1 MPNNW
6 NFMRR
11 MAPYMLPVLSFL
23 FAITAGACVLRIPAL
38 MKENVSWVD
47 SLFIATSAVCVT
59 GLSPCDLFSA
69 YNLGGQSVVLVLMQA
84 GGLGI
89 IIFTTL
95 LGYLIRRKITLT
107 DRIALEQAFFFDA
120 DFNLAHFIKRILM
133 IVLFLESL
141 GASLIYIFYNE
152 QITLFQSVFL
162 SVSAFCNAGFAPWPD
177 GLESFRQSYFFN
189 IIIIILIIS
198 GGIGFYVLDEIA
210 SYPAKWL
217 KIRKNKKGNKQ
228 KIKLSFYSRL
238 VINTTVFLILAGFAG
253 IFILGCLNPAFFE
266 YSLGE
271 RIITA
276 LFESV
281 TSRTAG
287 FNGVNQEIFSSA
299 SLYIVICLMF
309 IGGSPGSCAGGIK
322 TTTLRILVAV
332 LSARFKGNEQAIAN
346 GRAFDQ
352 QTRERAFVL
361 FSCTVALLFVSS
373 FFLVIMEQGA
383 APHKDAPPFFDIF
396 FETVSAFC
404 TVGLSINLTPNLCDA
419 SKIMLCLLMLVGKLG
434 PIWLIS
440 TLRQLNSPSAC
451 KYAEES
457 IPVG

>member
-1 MPNNW
+1 MPNKW
-6 NFMRR
+6 HFMRR

-23 FAITAGACVLRIPAL
+23 LAITAGACALQMPAL
-38 MKENVSWVD
+38 MNRDVSWVD

-59 GLSPCDLFSA
+59 GLSPCDLFST

-89 IIFTTL
+89 IIFSTL
-95 LGYLIRRKITLT
+95 LAYLIRHRITLT

-120 DFNLAHFIKRILM
+120 DFNLAHFIKRILI
-133 IVLFLESL
+133 IVFFLEAL
-141 GASLIYIFYNE
+141 GATFIYAFYHGQISLFEAIF
-152 QITLFQSVFL
+152 LA
-162 SVSAFCNAGFAPWPD
+162 VSAFCNAGFTPWPD
-177 GLESFRQSYFFN
+177 GLEGFRQAYFFY
-189 IIIIILIIS
+189 IIIIFLVIA

-210 SYPAKWL
+210 LFPARWW
-217 KIRKNKKGNKQ
+217 KIRNNKNGNKQ

-238 VINTTVFLILAGFAG
+238 VINTTIFLVLAGFAV
-253 IFILGCLNPAFFE
+253 IFFLGCLNPAFFE
-266 YSLGE
+266 YSLGD
-271 RIITA
+271 RVITA

-281 TSRTAG
+281 MSRTAG
-287 FNGVNQEIFSSA
+287 FNSVNQEIFSSA

-309 IGGSPGSCAGGIK
+309 IGGSPGSCAGGVK
-322 TTTLRILVAV
+322 TTTLRVLLAV
-332 LSARFKGNEQAIAN
+332 LSARLKGNEQAIAN

-361 FSCTVALLFVSS
+361 FFCAVILLFASS
-373 FFLVIMEQGA
+373 FFMVILEQGA

-404 TVGLSINLTPNLCDA
+404 TVGLSINLTPNLCDG
-419 SKIMLCLLMLVGKLG
+419 SKILLCMLMFIGKLG

-440 TLRQLNSPSAC
+440 TLRQLNSTSAY